1 MTRVEFLTELDR
13 QLSALS
19 KEEADRH
26 LAYYAEM
33 LADRM
38 EDGMSEEEA
47 VASMESVD
55 VIARRILG
63 AAYTTPKKK
72 GFAGKALIIAAFAVF
87 AVFLVLIGIV
97 SKVSY
102 LFSVNWAGTGE
113 IDITPNEAF
122 AELPIVDYGDEYTTC
137 IDPQGITSLD
147 VSWTSGAVYF
157 EIWDE
162 PEIGVCEHGQETV
175 PCESSGGTLY
185 IGHYTNLFEAST
197 GDLTIFLPRD
207 VAENL
212 LDEIRI
218 SVASADVT
226 LKGLNV
232 RSLTLSTVSG
242 EIQAVGRFGEV
253 SVSTASGGVSLYGSM
268 ESVMMDSVSGELFLH
283 CDEMLRS
290 LEADTISGSVTL
302 TVPADFGFSL
312 EFDSVS
318 GSVFSDFFDISGKV
332 EKFTHGS
339 GGAELRVDTVSGR
352 LNLERE

>member
-13 QLSALS
+13 RLSALS
-19 KEEADRH
+19 KEEADKH

-47 VASMESVD
+47 VASMESLD

-72 GFAGKALIIAAFAVF
+72 GVAGKPLIIAAFAVF
-87 AVFLVLIGIV
+87 AVFLVLFGIV
-97 SKVSY
+97 SNVSY
-102 LFSVNWAGTGE
+102 LFGINRVGTVQ
-113 IDITPNEAF
+113 IDIPSNITSVER
-122 AELPIVDYGDEYTTC
+122 PIVVDHSDTTC

-147 VSWTSGAVYF
+147 VSWTSGAVRF

-162 PEIGVCEHGQETV
+162 PEIGVCEDGQETV
-175 PCESSGGTLY
+175 PYESSGGTLY

-207 VAENL
+207 AAENL

-226 LKGLNV
+226 LSGLSV

-242 EIQAVGRFGEV
+242 DIQADGRFGEV

-268 ESVMMDSVSGELFLH
+268 ESVLMDSVSGELFLH
-283 CDEMLRS
+283 CDAALRS

-302 TVPADFGFSL
+302 IVPADFGFSL

-318 GSVFSDFFDISGKV
+318 GSVFSDFFDLSGKV
-332 EKFTHGS
+332 ENFTHGS
-339 GGAELRVDTVSGR
+339 GEAELRVDTVSGR
-352 LNLERE
+352 LNLGCE